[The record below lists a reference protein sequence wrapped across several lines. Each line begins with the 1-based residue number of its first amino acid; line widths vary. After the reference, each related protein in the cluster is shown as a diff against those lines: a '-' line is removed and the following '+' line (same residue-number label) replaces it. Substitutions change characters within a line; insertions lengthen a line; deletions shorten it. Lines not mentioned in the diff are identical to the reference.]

1 MKKKLVLG
9 TVIAIFI
16 VAILIGIITV
26 LSINTKSKNI
36 KLDTNYKSIIGIK
49 VNSEVILVI
58 NQKDKVS
65 NILYL
70 NEESAK
76 TLANQKIEGKDI
88 PTAIELIVDKLKNSN
103 EFNNGEE
110 LELTKYEDN
119 SLYATV
125 LQELN
130 KEFVVYGVDNK
141 IIEKNNTIQSK
152 LNELNM
158 TTKND
163 IKEDLIS
170 LDDYSKNLLNQY

>member
-1 MKKKLVLG
+1 MKKQLVLG

-16 VAILIGIITV
+16 VAVLVGIITV

-36 KLDTNYKSIIGIK
+36 KLDTNYKAIIGMK

-58 NQKDKVS
+58 NQKKKIS

-70 NEESAK
+70 NEESVK

-88 PTAIELIVDKLKNSN
+88 PTVIELIVDKLKNSN
-103 EFNNGEE
+103 EFNSGEE
-110 LELTKYEDN
+110 IELIKYEDN
-119 SLYATV
+119 SIYSTV

-141 IIEKNNTIQSK
+141 LLEKNSTIQEK
-152 LNELNM
+152 LTELNI
-158 TTKND
+158 TTKDN

-170 LDDYSKNLLNQY
+170 LDNYSKKLLSK

>member
-9 TVIAIFI
+9 TVIAILI
-16 VAILIGIITV
+16 VAILVGIITV

-36 KLDTNYKSIIGIK
+36 KLDTNYKAIIGIK
-49 VNSEVILVI
+49 VNTEVILVI

-65 NILYL
+65 NIIYL
-70 NEESAK
+70 NEESVK

-88 PTAIELIVDKLKNSN
+88 PTTIELIVDKLKNSN
-103 EFNNGEE
+103 EFNNGSE

-119 SLYATV
+119 SLYTTV

-141 IIEKNNTIQSK
+141 IIENSNDIQTK
-152 LNELNM
+152 LNELNI
-158 TTKND
+158 TTKDD
-163 IKEDLIS
+163 IKENLIS
-170 LDDYSKNLLNQY
+170 LDNYSKKLLSK

>member
-9 TVIAIFI
+9 TVIAILI
-16 VAILIGIITV
+16 VAILVGIITV

-36 KLDTNYKSIIGIK
+36 KLDTNYKAIIGIK
-49 VNSEVILVI
+49 VNSEALLVI

-65 NILYL
+65 NILYI
-70 NEESAK
+70 NEESVK

-103 EFNNGEE
+103 EFNNGSE

-119 SLYATV
+119 SIYSTV

-141 IIEKNNTIQSK
+141 IIEKDSTIQEK
-152 LNELNM
+152 LNELNI
-158 TTKND
+158 TTKGD

-170 LDDYSKNLLNQY
+170 LDNYSKKLLSK